1 MLSGTL
7 ISQTISGLLMLFATI
22 YLLYIYFVK
31 KVNVD
36 PYTVIVVVL
45 LLAIAYGIHGIAHYQ
60 IESEQVDVS
69 GI

>member
-1 MLSGTL
+1 MLSGIL

-31 KVNVD
+31 NIKAE
-36 PYTVIVVVL
+36 PYTILIVIL

-60 IESEQVDVS
+60 IETERDVEL
-69 GI
+69 

>member
-1 MLSGTL
+1 MLSGIL

-31 KVNVD
+31 NIKTE
-36 PYTVIVVVL
+36 PYTILIVIL

-60 IESEQVDVS
+60 IETQRDIEL
-69 GI
+69 

>member
-1 MLSGTL
+1 MLSGIL

-31 KVNVD
+31 NIKAE
-36 PYTVIVVVL
+36 PYTILTVIL

-60 IESEQVDVS
+60 IETQKD
-69 GI
+69 IDL

>member
-1 MLSGTL
+1 MLSGIL

-31 KVNVD
+31 NIKSE
-36 PYTVIVVVL
+36 PYTILIVIL

-60 IESEQVDVS
+60 IETQTDIEL
-69 GI
+69 

>member
-1 MLSGTL
+1 MLSGIL

-31 KVNVD
+31 NVKAD
-36 PYTVIVVVL
+36 PYTLLGVVI

-60 IESEQVDVS
+60 IEN
-69 GI
+69 GIEL

>member
-1 MLSGTL
+1 MLSGIL

-31 KVNVD
+31 NIKSD
-36 PYTVIVVVL
+36 PYTILTVIL

-60 IESEQVDVS
+60 IETQRDIEL
-69 GI
+69 

>member
-1 MLSGTL
+1 MLSGIL

-31 KVNVD
+31 NVKVD
-36 PYTVIVVVL
+36 PYILLGVVI

-60 IESEQVDVS
+60 IENE
-69 GI
+69 IEL

>member
-1 MLSGTL
+1 MLSGIL

-31 KVNVD
+31 NIKAE
-36 PYTVIVVVL
+36 PYTILTVII

-60 IESEQVDVS
+60 IETEGEIVL
-69 GI
+69 